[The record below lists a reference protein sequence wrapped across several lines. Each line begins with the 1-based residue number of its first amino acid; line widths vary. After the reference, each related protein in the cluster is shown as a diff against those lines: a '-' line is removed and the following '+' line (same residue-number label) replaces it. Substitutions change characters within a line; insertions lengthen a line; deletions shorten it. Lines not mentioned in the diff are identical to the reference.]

1 MPAYKVWRTKEE
13 EEIGSQSSRRK
24 LQQSFM
30 KSLLTFN
37 RISVFMQQAQLGQ
50 GEKRMQGFIM
60 STML

>member
-13 EEIGSQSSRRK
+13 EETGSQSSRRK

-30 KSLLTFN
+30 KLLLTFN
-37 RISVFMQQAQLGQ
+37 RISVFMAQLGR